1 MTTLKYDIIRSN
13 RKKTATIDVVDGVVR
28 VRVPNELSQDRINEL
43 ITKKLSWIKK
53 RISEQS
59 SVQTT
64 YNRELISGSPISYLG
79 KRYKL
84 KRSVDHSKDISMQA
98 GYIVAKIDKNLS
110 ECDTEALIRR
120 NLVDWYTDKAR
131 IYLNRRS
138 KYWASKMGVSYS
150 SISIK
155 NYRSKW
161 GDCNSIKGISYNW
174 RIMLAPQSVIDYVVV
189 HELCHLTHM
198 NHSKEFWALVTKY
211 CPNWK
216 EKRLWL
222 KEHSRALDV

>member
-1 MTTLKYDIIRSN
+1 MTTIKYDIIRSN
-13 RKKTATIDVVDGVVR
+13 RKKTATIDVVDGVVS
-28 VRVPNELSQDRINEL
+28 VRVPHELSQESISAL
-43 ITKKLSWIKK
+43 VSKKLSWIKK
-53 RISEQS
+53 RVSEQS

-64 YNRELISGSPISYLG
+64 YSRELVSGSSISYLG
-79 KRYKL
+79 KRYRL
-84 KRSVDHSKDISMQA
+84 KRSTDQAKSISMQR
-98 GYIVAKIDKNLS
+98 GYIVAHIDNNLL

-174 RIMLAPQSVIDYVVV
+174 RIMFAPQSVIDYVVV

>member
-98 GYIVAKIDKNLS
+98 GYIVAKVDKNLS

-120 NLVDWYTDKAR
+120 NLVDWYIDKAR
-131 IYLNRRS
+131 IYLNR
-138 KYWASKMGVSYS
+138 
-150 SISIK
+150 
-155 NYRSKW
+155 RSKW

-198 NHSKEFWALVTKY
+198 NHSKEFWALVTRY